1 MLKGLQ
7 ANELANMSGL
17 AVLCVCVFALRSPK
31 EFFTTSS
38 LASVTESTVKAI
50 QPEKD
55 YEYILHT
62 LLRYQK
68 FTYVSNQH
76 LVFASQTQRLQGK
89 ALVDESFKGRFNCL

>member
-7 ANELANMSGL
+7 ANGLANMSGL
-17 AVLCVCVFALRSPK
+17 AVFLCVFALRSLK
-31 EFFTTSS
+31 EFFCTSS
-38 LASVTESTVKAI
+38 LASVIESTVKKI

-68 FTYVSNQH
+68 FTKI
-76 LVFASQTQRLQGK
+76 RLQSTPSICVTNSDV
-89 ALVDESFKGRFNCL
+89 ARKGFG

>member
-7 ANELANMSGL
+7 ANELASMSGL
-17 AVLCVCVFALRSPK
+17 AVFLCVFALRSPK
-31 EFFTTSS
+31 FFSIRS

-55 YEYILHT
+55 YKYILHT

-68 FTYVSNQH
+68 FTKI
-76 LVFASQTQRLQGK
+76 RLQST
-89 ALVDESFKGRFNCL
+89 ASICVTNSEVARKGFG